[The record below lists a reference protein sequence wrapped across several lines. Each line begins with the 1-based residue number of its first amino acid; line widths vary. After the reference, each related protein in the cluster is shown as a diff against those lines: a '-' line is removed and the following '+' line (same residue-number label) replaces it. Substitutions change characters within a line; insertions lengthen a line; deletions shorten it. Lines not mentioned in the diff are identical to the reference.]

1 MTFMQKAIVA
11 STSLLL
17 SAVVWANPTHDLIKK
32 KLEGQFEVEI
42 ESIQQTPYSGL
53 YEVVT
58 DETIL
63 YTDDKASFVLAGAIV
78 DTETLQDVTQERMKQ
93 VSQVSFSS
101 LPLDKAIKWT
111 KGAGTQKIVTFEDP
125 NCTYCRRLYKD
136 LQQLSDVT
144 VYTFML
150 PILSADSRKKVTNIW
165 CSENKYETWNNWMAN
180 NKTPPEAAKCE
191 EPTSDLLALSRKLK
205 VRGTPVILFE
215 NGERFNGYVPKD
227 MIEKTLAAQKQ

>member
-1 MTFMQKAIVA
+1 MKLISKAFVA
-11 STSLLL
+11 SSAFLLTT
-17 SAVVWANPTHDLIKK
+17 AVWANPVHETIKQ
-32 KLEGQFEVEI
+32 KLEGQFEMEI

-78 DTETLQDVTQERMKQ
+78 DTETLKDVTQERMKEL
-93 VSQVSFSS
+93 SQVDFSS
-101 LPLDKAIKWT
+101 LPLDKAIKWS
-111 KGAGTQKIVTFEDP
+111 KGEGTHKIVTFEDP
-125 NCTYCRRLYKD
+125 NCTYCRRLYKE
-136 LQQLSDVT
+136 LQALPDVT

-180 NKTPPEAAKCE
+180 SKTPPSVEKCE
-191 EPTSDLLALSRKLK
+191 EPTTEILALSRKLK

-215 NGERFNGYVPKD
+215 NGERFNGFVPGD
-227 MIEKTLAAQKQ
+227 MIKKTLAEQK